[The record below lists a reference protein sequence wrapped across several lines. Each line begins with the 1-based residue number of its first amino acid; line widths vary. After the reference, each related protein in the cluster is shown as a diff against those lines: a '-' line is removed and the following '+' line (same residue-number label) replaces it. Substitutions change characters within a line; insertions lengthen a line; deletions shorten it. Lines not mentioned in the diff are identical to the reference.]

1 MKESVL
7 SFEEKATQPWF
18 TYIQEFDREG
28 CTYYIT
34 TFYNIHF
41 PEKHILRNKHT
52 YIILNA
58 SYS

>member
-28 CTYYIT
+28 CTYNIT

-41 PEKHILRNKHT
+41 PEKT
-52 YIILNA
+52 YFKK
-58 SYS
+58 